1 MLSEFLYFRY
11 IVPRIFE
18 VCSGQVS
25 EEVKVKDNRTA
36 IRKMRAAKKKKR
48 VEMSQGDEARR
59 QASGDKA
66 MVKCL

>member
-1 MLSEFLYFRY
+1 MPKTNRGTMLLSEFLYLRY

-36 IRKMRAAKKKKR
+36 IRKMRAAKKKKKKK
-48 VEMSQGDEARR
+48 S
-59 QASGDKA
+59 
-66 MVKCL
+66 